1 VPGNTATVRS
11 RTLAVCVLTVSCVAG
26 GAVACGAPDHAARAG
41 RHATTGARA
50 ESDIPASGVCV
61 PKTAEPE
68 VAVVLGVDTPSPRCV
83 VVGPA
88 QHLRIENEGAATT
101 VTVAAVAAT
110 LGPGE
115 SLTLDRSFGDFLAP
129 GVHTLQVARFGGA
142 GPQLWLR
149 P

>member
-1 VPGNTATVRS
+1 MGSRS
-11 RTLAVCVLTVSCVAG
+11 LAACVLTVACVAG
-26 GAVACGAPDHAARAG
+26 GAAACDAPGDAARAG
-41 RHATTGARA
+41 RHATTATGARA
-50 ESDIPASGVCV
+50 ESDFPASGVCV
-61 PKTAEPE
+61 PKSAEPE

-115 SLTLDRSFGDFLAP
+115 SVTLDRSFGDFLAP
-129 GVHTLQVARFGGA
+129 GVHTVQVERFGGA